1 MRVFLDVGAHYGES
15 LDIALDPR
23 WGFARIYSFEPSR
36 DCRRILRG
44 FRDSR
49 VRIVPAGL
57 SNRAGDATL
66 FGTGLLGASVYADKG
81 QQARHLDAET
91 ITLVRATDWLRA
103 NTSTDDEIHLKLNCE
118 GSECDVLDD
127 LLDSG
132 AIDRV
137 HSLYVDFDVRKIPS
151 QAHRQALV
159 ERRLH
164 ERGTPFVTSDTL
176 ALPPGGPAVRAWLAQ
191 ALRPSPAAPG
201 RWRYRLGL
209 HRPPYIWASQA
220 ARGALPKPFYAL
232 AARHLGARSRRG
244 ADAGS

>member
-23 WGFARIYSFEPSR
+23 WGFERIYSFEPSGA
-36 DCRRILRG
+36 CRRILRG

-57 SNRAGDATL
+57 STRAGEATL
-66 FGTGLLGASVYADKG
+66 YGAGLLGASVYADKG
-81 QQARHLDAET
+81 QHARHLEAEV
-91 ITLVRATDWLRA
+91 IALIRATDWLRA
-103 NTSTDDEIHLKLNCE
+103 NTSPDDEIYLKLNCE

-132 AIDRV
+132 AIDRIRSV
-137 HSLYVDFDVRKIPS
+137 YVDFDVRKVPS
-151 QAHRQALV
+151 QAHRQALI

-164 ERGTPFVTSDTL
+164 ERATPFVTPGTL
-176 ALPPGGPAVRAWLAQ
+176 ALPAGGPAVRAWLARV
-191 ALRPSPAAPG
+191 RPVERATPG

-209 HRPPYIWASQA
+209 HRPPYVWASRA
-220 ARGALPKPFYAL
+220 ARNVLPKPVYAL
-232 AARHLGARSRRG
+232 AARRLGARSRQGPDR
-244 ADAGS
+244 